1 MNIKLLYI
9 GKNKNNNIETLIE
22 NYEDKIKH
30 FINFKTQCL
39 KTKNKSSQKSSIIK
53 FDSEIIF
60 KNLKKEDV
68 IILLDEKGKD
78 FNSMEFSKFLEERM
92 IRGVK
97 NLTFVIGGAYGFSKE
112 LREFAKN
119 KISLS
124 KMTFSH
130 DMARLFFV
138 EQLYRSLTIINNIPY
153 HNK

>member
-30 FINFKTQCL
+30 FINFKIQCL
-39 KTKNKSSQKSSIIK
+39 KTKNKSYKKSSIIK

-60 KNLKKEDV
+60 KNLKKEDI

-78 FNSMEFSKFLEERM
+78 FNSIEFSKFLEEHM

-112 LREFAKN
+112 LKEFAKN

-130 DMARLFFV
+130 DMARLFFI

>member
-30 FINFKTQCL
+30 FINFKIQCL
-39 KTKNKSSQKSSIIK
+39 KSKNKSSQKLSIIK

-60 KNLKKEDV
+60 KNLKKEEI

-78 FNSMEFSKFLEERM
+78 FNSIEFSKFLEEHM
-92 IRGVK
+92 ISGVK
-97 NLTFVIGGAYGFSKE
+97 NLTFVIGGAYGFSKD

>member
-22 NYEDKIKH
+22 NYEHKIKH
-30 FINFKTQCL
+30 FINFKIQCL

-60 KNLKKEDV
+60 KNLKKEDI

-78 FNSMEFSKFLEERM
+78 FNSMEFSKFLEERI

-138 EQLYRSLTIINNIPY
+138 EQLYMSLTIINNIPY

>member
-30 FINFKTQCL
+30 FINFKIQCL

-60 KNLKKEDV
+60 KNLKKEDI

-78 FNSMEFSKFLEERM
+78 FNSIEFSKFLEEHM

-112 LREFAKN
+112 LREFANLDRQAILLGQGKKFELWN
-119 KISLS
+119 DKA
-124 KMTFSH
+124 F
-130 DMARLFFV
+130 AV
-138 EQLYRSLTIINNIPY
+138 
-153 HNK
+153 

>member
-30 FINFKTQCL
+30 FINFKIQCL

-60 KNLKKEDV
+60 KNLKKEDI

-138 EQLYRSLTIINNIPY
+138 EQLYRSLTIINNIHY

>member
-30 FINFKTQCL
+30 FINFKIQCL
-39 KTKNKSSQKSSIIK
+39 KSKNKSSQKSSILK
-53 FDSEIIF
+53 FDSEIIL
-60 KNLKKEDV
+60 KNLKKEDI

-78 FNSMEFSKFLEERM
+78 FNSIEFSKFLEEHM

-97 NLTFVIGGAYGFSKE
+97 NLTFVIGGAYGFSEE
-112 LREFAKN
+112 LREFSKN

>member
-30 FINFKTQCL
+30 FINFKIQCL

-60 KNLKKEDV
+60 KNLKKEDI

-78 FNSMEFSKFLEERM
+78 FNSIEFSKFLEEYM

-97 NLTFVIGGAYGFSKE
+97 NLTFIIGGAYGFSKE

>member
-30 FINFKTQCL
+30 FINFKIQCL

-60 KNLKKEDV
+60 KNLKKEDI

-78 FNSMEFSKFLEERM
+78 FNSMEFSKFLEEHM

-112 LREFAKN
+112 LREFSKN

>member
-30 FINFKTQCL
+30 FINFKIQCL

-60 KNLKKEDV
+60 KNLKKEDI

-92 IRGVK
+92 IRGIK

>member
-30 FINFKTQCL
+30 FINFKIQCL

-60 KNLKKEDV
+60 KNLKKEDI

-78 FNSMEFSKFLEERM
+78 FNSIEFSKFLEERM

-112 LREFAKN
+112 LKEFAKN

>member
-30 FINFKTQCL
+30 FINFKIQCL
-39 KTKNKSSQKSSIIK
+39 KTKNKSSQKSSLIK

-60 KNLKKEDV
+60 KNLKKEDI

-78 FNSMEFSKFLEERM
+78 FNSMEFSKFLEEHM

>member
-30 FINFKTQCL
+30 FINFKIQCL
-39 KTKNKSSQKSSIIK
+39 KTKNKSSQKSSTIK

-60 KNLKKEDV
+60 KNLKKEDI

-78 FNSMEFSKFLEERM
+78 FNSIEFSKFLEEHM

-130 DMARLFFV
+130 DMARLFFI

>member
-22 NYEDKIKH
+22 NYEYKIKH
-30 FINFKTQCL
+30 FINFKIQCL
-39 KTKNKSSQKSSIIK
+39 KTKNKSSQKLSIIK

-60 KNLKKEDV
+60 KNLKKEEI

-78 FNSMEFSKFLEERM
+78 FNSIEFSKFLEEYM

>member
-30 FINFKTQCL
+30 FINFKIQCL

-60 KNLKKEDV
+60 KNLKKEGIV
-68 IILLDEKGKD
+68 ILLDEKGKD
-78 FNSMEFSKFLEERM
+78 FNSIEFSKFLEEHM

>member
-30 FINFKTQCL
+30 FINFKIQCL

-60 KNLKKEDV
+60 KNLKKGDI

-78 FNSMEFSKFLEERM
+78 FNSMEFSKFLEEHM

>member
-22 NYEDKIKH
+22 NYEHKIKH
-30 FINFKTQCL
+30 FINFKIQCL

-60 KNLKKEDV
+60 KNLKKEDI

-78 FNSMEFSKFLEERM
+78 FNSIEFSKFLEEHM

-130 DMARLFFV
+130 DMARLFFI

>member
-30 FINFKTQCL
+30 FINFKIQCL

-60 KNLKKEDV
+60 KNLKKEDI

-112 LREFAKN
+112 LREFSKN

>member
-30 FINFKTQCL
+30 FINFKIQCL

-60 KNLKKEDV
+60 KNLKKEDI

-124 KMTFSH
+124 KMPFSH

>member
-30 FINFKTQCL
+30 FINFKIQCL
-39 KTKNKSSQKSSIIK
+39 KTKNKSSQKLSIIK

-60 KNLKKEDV
+60 KNLKKEDI

>member
-30 FINFKTQCL
+30 FINFKIQCL
-39 KTKNKSSQKSSIIK
+39 KTKNKSSQKLSIIK

-60 KNLKKEDV
+60 KNLKKEDI
-68 IILLDEKGKD
+68 IILLDEKGKE
-78 FNSMEFSKFLEERM
+78 FNSIEFSKFLEEYM

-97 NLTFVIGGAYGFSKE
+97 NLTFVIGGAYGFSTE

>member
-30 FINFKTQCL
+30 FINFKIQCL
-39 KTKNKSSQKSSIIK
+39 KSKNKSSQKSSILK
-53 FDSEIIF
+53 FDSEIIL
-60 KNLKKEDV
+60 KNLKKEDI

-78 FNSMEFSKFLEERM
+78 FNSIEFSKFLEEHM

-112 LREFAKN
+112 LREFSKN

>member
-30 FINFKTQCL
+30 FINFKIQCL
-39 KTKNKSSQKSSIIK
+39 KTKNKSSQKLSIIK

-60 KNLKKEDV
+60 KNLKKEDI

-78 FNSMEFSKFLEERM
+78 FNSIEFSKFLEKHM

>member
-22 NYEDKIKH
+22 NYEEKIKH
-30 FINFKTQCL
+30 FINFKIQCL
-39 KTKNKSSQKSSIIK
+39 KTKSKSSQKSSIIK

-60 KNLKKEDV
+60 KNLKKEDI

-78 FNSMEFSKFLEERM
+78 FNSIEFSKFLEEHM

-130 DMARLFFV
+130 DMARLFFI

>member
-30 FINFKTQCL
+30 FINFKIQCL

-60 KNLKKEDV
+60 KKLKKEDI

-78 FNSMEFSKFLEERM
+78 FNSIEFSKFLEEHM

-112 LREFAKN
+112 LKEFAKN

-130 DMARLFFV
+130 DMARLFFI

>member
-30 FINFKTQCL
+30 FINFKIQCL

-60 KNLKKEDV
+60 KNLKKEDI

-78 FNSMEFSKFLEERM
+78 FNSIEFSKFLEEHM

-112 LREFAKN
+112 LREFVKN

>member
-9 GKNKNNNIETLIE
+9 GKNKNNNIEKLIE
-22 NYEDKIKH
+22 NYEHKIKH
-30 FINFKTQCL
+30 FINFKIQCL

-60 KNLKKEDV
+60 KNLKKEDI

-78 FNSMEFSKFLEERM
+78 FNSMEFSKFLEEHM

>member
-30 FINFKTQCL
+30 FINFKIQCL

-60 KNLKKEDV
+60 KNLKKEDI

-78 FNSMEFSKFLEERM
+78 FNSMEFSKFLEERI

-130 DMARLFFV
+130 DMTRLFFV

>member
-30 FINFKTQCL
+30 FINFKIQCL

-60 KNLKKEDV
+60 KNLKKEDI

-130 DMARLFFV
+130 HMARLFFV

>member
-30 FINFKTQCL
+30 FINFKIQCL

-60 KNLKKEDV
+60 KNLKKEDI

-112 LREFAKN
+112 LRGFAKN

>member
-22 NYEDKIKH
+22 NYEDKIKY
-30 FINFKTQCL
+30 FINFKIQCL
-39 KTKNKSSQKSSIIK
+39 KTKNKSSQKLSIIK

-60 KNLKKEDV
+60 KNLKKEEI

-78 FNSMEFSKFLEERM
+78 FNSIEFSKFLEEHM

>member
-30 FINFKTQCL
+30 FINFKIQCL
-39 KTKNKSSQKSSIIK
+39 KTKNKSSQKLSIIK

-60 KNLKKEDV
+60 KNLKKEDI

-78 FNSMEFSKFLEERM
+78 LNSIEFSKFLEEYM

>member
-22 NYEDKIKH
+22 NYEEKIKH
-30 FINFKTQCL
+30 FINFKIQCL
-39 KTKNKSSQKSSIIK
+39 KTKNKSSQKSSVIK

-60 KNLKKEDV
+60 KNLKKEDI

-78 FNSMEFSKFLEERM
+78 FNSIEFSKFLEEHM

-130 DMARLFFV
+130 DMARLFFI

>member
-30 FINFKTQCL
+30 FINFKIQCL

-60 KNLKKEDV
+60 KNLKKEDI

-78 FNSMEFSKFLEERM
+78 FNSIEFSKFLEEHM

-112 LREFAKN
+112 LRECAKN

>member
-30 FINFKTQCL
+30 FINFKIQCL
-39 KTKNKSSQKSSIIK
+39 KTKNKSSQKLSIIK

-60 KNLKKEDV
+60 KNLKKEDI

-78 FNSMEFSKFLEERM
+78 FNSIEFSKFLEEYM